1 MSIYKVPQGVNIEET
16 AQRTDI
22 LHFMDVTDAITGLE
36 NVVPET
42 ENNIAWCQMGVGWT
56 AMTESPSAQTKERKF
71 INEKSKR
78 KNITSYSPS
87 IAFEALLMFL
97 NPAIRKVY
105 DIYTKRKTGTD
116 AVVPIVTVD
125 AFETAVGGYYP
136 ARKGKYAVEVSSCD
150 DDDDMIIKG
159 NFNGQGDEEMGW
171 FDPTN
176 GKWSDTKPTAQ
187 PQTQSENKADQPV
200 DGTDDGDSEETE

>member
-1 MSIYKVPQGVNIEET
+1 MSIYKITESTNIEVT

-22 LHFMDVTDAITGLE
+22 AHFMDVTDVNGVI
-36 NVVPET
+36 PET
-42 ENNIAWCQMGVGWT
+42 AGDTVWHQLGAGWT

-87 IAFEALLMFL
+87 FAFEDLLMF
-97 NPAIRKVY
+97 NDPATRKVY

-116 AVVPIVTVD
+116 AVVTMVTVD
-125 AFETAVGGYYP
+125 KFEEAVNGAYP

-159 NFNGQGDEEMGW
+159 NFNGQGDEAMGY
-171 FDPTN
+171 FDPVN
-176 GKWSDTKPTAQ
+176 GVWTDTASTA
-187 PQTQSENKADQPV
+187 
-200 DGTDDGDSEETE
+200 ETESTE

>member
-1 MSIYKVPQGVNIEET
+1 MSIFKVPENTNIEAT

-22 LHFMDVTDAITGLE
+22 LHFMDVTDAEGVT
-36 NVVPET
+36 PEAEDDT
-42 ENNIAWCQMGVGWT
+42 VWCRMGVGWT
-56 AMTESPSAQTKERKF
+56 AMTESPSAQSKERKF

-78 KNITSYSPS
+78 KNITSYAPS

-105 DIYTKRKTGTD
+105 DIYTKRKTGTA
-116 AVVPIVTVD
+116 AVVPMVTVD
-125 AFETAVGGYYP
+125 AFDTAVGGYYP

-159 NFNGQGDEEMGW
+159 NFNGQGDEAIGW
-171 FDPTN
+171 FDPAN

-187 PQTQSENKADQPV
+187 PSGQADTPAPESEN
-200 DGTDDGDSEETE
+200 E

>member
-1 MSIYKVPQGVNIEET
+1 MSIFKVPENTNIEAT
-16 AQRTDI
+16 VQRTDI
-22 LHFMDVTDAITGLE
+22 LHFMDVTDAEGVT
-36 NVVPET
+36 PEAEDDT
-42 ENNIAWCQMGVGWT
+42 VWCRMGVGWT
-56 AMTESPSAQTKERKF
+56 AMTESPSAQSKERKF

-78 KNITSYSPS
+78 KNITSYAPS

-105 DIYTKRKTGTD
+105 DIYTKRKTGTA
-116 AVVPIVTVD
+116 AVVPMVTVD
-125 AFETAVGGYYP
+125 AFDTAVGGYYP

-159 NFNGQGDEEMGW
+159 NFNGQGDEAIGW
-171 FDPTN
+171 FDPAN

-187 PQTQSENKADQPV
+187 PSGQADTPAPESEN
-200 DGTDDGDSEETE
+200 E

>member
-1 MSIYKVPQGVNIEET
+1 MSIFKVPENTNIEAT

-22 LHFMDVTDAITGLE
+22 LHFMDVTDAESVT
-36 NVVPET
+36 PEAEGDT
-42 ENNIAWCQMGVGWT
+42 VWCQMGVGWT
-56 AMTESPSAQTKERKF
+56 AMTESPAAQTKERKY

-78 KNITSYSPS
+78 KNITSYAPS

-105 DIYTKRKTGTD
+105 DIYTKRKTGTA
-116 AVVPIVTVD
+116 AVVPMVTVD
-125 AFETAVGGYYP
+125 AFDTAVGGYYP

-159 NFNGQGDEEMGW
+159 NFNGQGNEDIGW
-171 FDPTN
+171 FDITN
-176 GKWSDTKPTAQ
+176 GKWSDTKPTSQ
-187 PQTQSENKADQPV
+187 PSGQSAGQGSTPA
-200 DGTDDGDSEETE
+200 SETENE

>member
-1 MSIYKVPQGVNIEET
+1 MSIFKVPENTNIEAT

-22 LHFMDVTDAITGLE
+22 LHFMDVTDAEGVT
-36 NVVPET
+36 PEAEGDT
-42 ENNIAWCQMGVGWT
+42 VWCQMGVGWT
-56 AMTESPSAQTKERKF
+56 AMTESPSAQSKERKF

-78 KNITSYSPS
+78 KNITSYAPS

-97 NPAIRKVY
+97 NPVIRKVY
-105 DIYTKRKTGTD
+105 DIYTKRKTGTA
-116 AVVPIVTVD
+116 AVVPMVTVD
-125 AFETAVGGYYP
+125 AFDTAVGGYYP

-159 NFNGQGDEEMGW
+159 NFNGQGDEAIGW
-171 FDPTN
+171 FDPAN

-187 PQTQSENKADQPV
+187 PSGQADTPAPESEN
-200 DGTDDGDSEETE
+200 E

>member
-1 MSIYKVPQGVNIEET
+1 MSIFKVPENTNIEAT

-22 LHFMDVTDAITGLE
+22 LHFMDVTDAEGVT
-36 NVVPET
+36 PEAEGDT
-42 ENNIAWCQMGVGWT
+42 VWCQMGVGWT
-56 AMTESPSAQTKERKF
+56 AMTESPAAQSKERKF

-105 DIYTKRKTGTD
+105 DIYTKRKTGTA
-116 AVVPIVTVD
+116 AVVPMVTVD
-125 AFETAVGGYYP
+125 AFDTAVGGYYP

-159 NFNGQGDEEMGW
+159 NFNGQGDEDIGW
-171 FDPTN
+171 FDPVN

-187 PQTQSENKADQPV
+187 PSEQADTPVPESEN
-200 DGTDDGDSEETE
+200 E

>member
-1 MSIYKVPQGVNIEET
+1 MSIFKVPENTNIEAT

-22 LHFMDVTDAITGLE
+22 LHFMDVTDAEGVT
-36 NVVPET
+36 PEAEGDT
-42 ENNIAWCQMGVGWT
+42 VWCQMGVGWT
-56 AMTESPSAQTKERKF
+56 AMTESPAAQTKERKY

-78 KNITSYSPS
+78 KNITSYAPS

-105 DIYTKRKTGTD
+105 DIYTKRKTGTA
-116 AVVPIVTVD
+116 AVVPMVTVD
-125 AFETAVGGYYP
+125 TFDTAVGGYYP

-159 NFNGQGDEEMGW
+159 NFNGQGDEDIGW
-171 FDPTN
+171 FDPAN
-176 GKWSDTKPTAQ
+176 GKWSDDKPTVQ
-187 PQTQSENKADQPV
+187 PSGQSAGQG
-200 DGTDDGDSEETE
+200 GTPASETENE